1 MAKKWISVLM
11 AAFLFAVTIFSS
23 APVGFAEDDVT
34 PLKLKAA
41 SVNLKDA
48 KIGDT
53 IVFTF
58 EVEEDL
64 ESGIAED
71 GHGITIKHSSGSE
84 IASNLFYKG
93 DNTFE
98 FRWKLDSSTLKGT
111 WSVDYI
117 SLYDAAGNKSEY
129 YRNDPL
135 IEGLT
140 YHVVDGVEDTTPPR
154 LTNMAL
160 LTKDAQAGGQVK
172 MTFSISEISGLGESY
187 VYFKHERTEN
197 WLQGKIVYNSNA
209 KRYEAILDVP
219 KVIQNG
225 KWTLD
230 FLRLADIHGNEE
242 WYRAS
247 EHTFLGGKTINITG
261 GTDDF
266 DAPVFKSIKL
276 STTSV
281 YGGDTFTVWVG
292 AEDKSGLKEG
302 SISFKSANGS
312 FWAPF
317 EWDMYKNMFR
327 ADITLPPGQM
337 SGQYSIEQIY
347 LRDNVDNLGFIYDP
361 QDGSFPVLTVKSV
374 FTGVDSIFMVRGES
388 FDPLAGVKAFSSKE
402 GDMTKLVT
410 VSGTADSQTNGIYL
424 LKYAVTGPTSGF
436 TFKGY
441 RWITVNDGKNVNP
454 TASTMYFNTDVKLGV
469 AQNEKLTLASGSKVT
484 TINQTTSL
492 KTDGAYQ
499 VSAASDVG
507 TSSTFSRA
515 AVVKLALGNK
525 ISFVIDKK
533 APAAPSGS
541 VVTDKSSAVSG
552 KAEAYANVAL
562 YLNGK
567 FIKNVRADRSGAF
580 KFPIGKQSIGTE
592 IKVNATDRAS
602 NMGPFRTVKVVH
614 APTLNTVSNKSVSV
628 SGLTLPYATV
638 KVYISGKYYKS
649 GKADSK
655 GKYKIKISKQ
665 KAGKSISVTST
676 YGKDK
681 KVSPAVK
688 TTVLDKIAPG
698 TPTVYRV
705 SASSSSVSGK
715 GEARAIVYVFNGKKQ
730 VGKGTVSSK
739 GNFKVRIAKQKKG
752 SYLSV
757 YLVDKAGN
765 KSKKKTAKVY

>member
-11 AAFLFAVTIFSS
+11 AAILFAVTILSS

-71 GHGITIKHSSGSE
+71 GHGISIKHSSGSE

-98 FRWKLDSSTLKGT
+98 FRWRLDSSTLKGT

-117 SLYDAAGNKSEY
+117 SLYDAAGNVSEY
-129 YRNDPL
+129 FSHDPL
-135 IEGLT
+135 IEGLS
-140 YHVVDGVEDTTPPR
+140 YNVVDGVEDTTPPR

-172 MTFSISEISGLGESY
+172 MTFSISELSGLGESY

-197 WLQGKIVYNSNA
+197 WLQGKIEYNSST
-209 KRYEAILDVP
+209 KKYEAILDVP

-225 KWTLD
+225 KWTLN
-230 FLRLADIHGNEE
+230 FLRLADVYGNEE

-247 EHTFLGGKTINITG
+247 EHTFLDGKTVNITG

-266 DAPVFKSIKL
+266 SAPIFKSIKL
-276 STTSV
+276 SATSV

-312 FWAPF
+312 FWTPL
-317 EWDMYKNMFR
+317 EWDVYKNMFR

-347 LRDNVDNLGFIYDP
+347 LRDNVDNQGFIYDP
-361 QDGSFPVLTVKSV
+361 QDGSFPVITVKSV
-374 FTGVDSIFMVRGES
+374 LTGVDSMSLIRGTS

-410 VSGTADSQTNGIYL
+410 VSGAADPQTNGIYL
-424 LKYAVTGPTSGF
+424 LKYAVTGPNSGF
-436 TFKGY
+436 TYKGY

-454 TASTMYFNTDVKLGV
+454 SASTMYFNTNVKLGV
-469 AQNEKLTLASGSKVT
+469 AQNEKLTLANGSKVT
-484 TINQTTSL
+484 TINQSTSL
-492 KTDGAYQ
+492 KSDGAYQ
-499 VSAASDVG
+499 VSIPSSAQTASG
-507 TSSTFSRA
+507 FSQA
-515 AVVKLALGNK
+515 SVTKLGNR

-533 APAAPSGS
+533 APMAPSVS
-541 VVTDKSSAVSG
+541 VVTDKSTSVSG
-552 KAEAYANVAL
+552 KAEAYANVSL
-562 YLNGK
+562 YTNGK
-567 FIKNVRADRSGAF
+567 FYKKGRADRSGAY
-580 KFPIGKQSIGTE
+580 KFSLAKQKVGAE
-592 IKVNATDRAS
+592 LRVNATDRAS
-602 NMGPFRTVKVVH
+602 NVSPFRTVKVVH
-614 APTLNTVSNKSVSV
+614 APTLNAVSNKSVSV
-628 SGLTLPYATV
+628 SGYTLPNATI

-649 GKADSK
+649 GKAGSK

-676 YGKDK
+676 FGKDK
-681 KVSPAVK
+681 KVSPVVK
-688 TTVLDKIAPG
+688 TIVIDKIAPARPG
-698 TPTVYRV
+698 VNKV
-705 SASSSSVSGK
+705 SAASSSVSGK
-715 GEARAIVYVFNGKKQ
+715 GEARAVVYVFNGKKQ
-730 VGKGTVSSK
+730 IGKGTVSSK
-739 GNFKVRIAKQKKG
+739 GNFKVRIMKQKKG
-752 SYLSV
+752 ASLSV
-757 YLVDKAGN
+757 YLTDKAGN
-765 KSKKKTAKVY
+765 KSKKKTVKVY